1 MSEAEVEGSGQKYNG
16 TKRTQVVERVLV
28 EEAIEAFEGDK
39 VGKEDVSKEGRH
51 NHIEAMF

>member
-1 MSEAEVEGSGQKYNG
+1 MSEAEVKGSGQKYNG